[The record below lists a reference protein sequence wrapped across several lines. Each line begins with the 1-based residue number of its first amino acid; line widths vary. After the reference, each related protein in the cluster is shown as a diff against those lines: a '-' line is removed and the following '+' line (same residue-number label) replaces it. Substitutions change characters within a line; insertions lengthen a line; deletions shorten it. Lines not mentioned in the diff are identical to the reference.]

1 MSYITIPLPQEPYNI
16 ELVKQDNSKTW
27 KSSNGI
33 LLEILEEEGYD
44 FKLLTKGDKL
54 KNIPD
59 KDIINAI
66 YSVKIAKDKELLGG
80 SFDIDETETVNDKP
94 NFDPEKIRIEPKIF
108 STGEIQKFIDRGD
121 LDISP
126 DFQRNFVWEHK
137 RKSRLIESLM
147 LRIPLP
153 MFYLSQD
160 KEGVFQVV
168 DGLQRLTTIYSFV
181 KNGFVLKDLEY
192 LKECEGKTFENLEPK
207 YQRRIEYTQFNFN
220 VIDSS
225 TPIAVKFELFKRVN
239 QGGKSLNSQEIRNS
253 MSKPAIRELLNNLVD
268 TEIFQL
274 ATDNSIKSLRMDDQE
289 LAMRFIGF
297 YWAKITQNV
306 TYRGDMEVF
315 LDEVLDKLNKKDSKV
330 YFPLLETAFHNAMQN
345 AYYLFGKYAFRKC
358 KHKDLQKGEKKQLIN
373 KSLFTVW
380 SIVLSQYDPQKIKD
394 KNEAGCLNMPLADML
409 EKDETYFIEK
419 FSLKENQFSY
429 FDSVTTGTNQ
439 ISKLDF
445 GFAIAEYL
453 IKTHIKT

>member
-1 MSYITIPLPQEPYNI
+1 
-16 ELVKQDNSKTW
+16 VKQDNSKTW

-33 LLEILEEEGYD
+33 LLEILEEKGYD
-44 FKLLTKGDKL
+44 FKVQKKGDKL
-54 KNIPD
+54 KNISD

-66 YSVKIAKDKELLGG
+66 YSVKVAKDKELVGN

-94 NFDPEKIRIEPKIF
+94 YFDPEKIRIDPRVF
-108 STGEIQKFIDRGD
+108 STGEIEKFIDKKD

-168 DGLQRLTTIYSFV
+168 DGLQRLTTIYNFV
-181 KNGFVLKDLEY
+181 KGKFTLKDLEY
-192 LKECEGKTFENLEPK
+192 LKDCEAKNFENLEPK
-207 YQRRIEYTQFNFN
+207 YRRRIEQAQFNFN

-225 TPIAVKFELFKRVN
+225 TPIAVKFELFKRLN
-239 QGGKSLNSQEIRNS
+239 QGGKNLNSQEIRNS
-253 MSKPAIRELLNNLVD
+253 MAKPDTRSLLNKLVD
-268 TEIFQL
+268 TDIFRI
-274 ATDNSIKSLRMDDQE
+274 ATGNSIKSLRMDDQE

-297 YWAKITQNV
+297 YWAKISNNV
-306 TYRGDMEVF
+306 VYRGDMEVF
-315 LDEVLDKLNKKDSKV
+315 LDEILDKLNQKDSKAN
-330 YFPLLETAFHNAMQN
+330 FTLLEAAFNNGMQN
-345 AYYLFGKYAFRKC
+345 AYHLFGKYAFRKC
-358 KHKDLQKGEKKQLIN
+358 KHENLKRGAKKQLIN

-380 SIVLSQYDPQKIKD
+380 SVLLSKYDYQNIIV
-394 KNEAGCLNMPLADML
+394 KNKAGCLNKPLADML
-409 EKDETYFIEK
+409 EKDETYFLEMFVLTDNK
-419 FSLKENQFSY
+419 FSY

-453 IKTHIKT
+453 IKNHIKI